1 MDRTLQTIGL
11 VLLIGVLFGVIT
23 IAVQQYMNI
32 PVIDEIHSYVA
43 RLFGWLVPSYNL
55 TVEAIN
61 GQLIE
66 GTRTVHYYVEN
77 FTSGK
82 VDIAKIT
89 LETDKSLKL
98 VIEVKTDIENA
109 SLSATITDTNA
120 VVIKDVEQIS
130 ADTYLLKIEV
140 HPVYESSGSTV
151 PESVE
156 SVIAEVTIV
165 VSADIPAGATGYVSV
180 RVAEATYI

>member
-11 VLLIGVLFGVIT
+11 VLLVAVFFASVA
-23 IAVQQYMNI
+23 IAVQEYMSI
-32 PVIDEIHSYVA
+32 PVIDEIRNYVSG
-43 RLFGWLVPSYNL
+43 LFGWLVPSYNL

-66 GTRTVHYYVEN
+66 GTRTVHLYVEN
-77 FTSGK
+77 FTGGK
-82 VDIAKIT
+82 IDIAKIT
-89 LETDKSLKL
+89 VETDKSLKL
-98 VIEVKTDIENA
+98 VLEVKTSIANA

-120 VVIKDVEQIS
+120 IVIKDVEQIS
-130 ADTYLLKIEV
+130 ADTYLLKIEI
-140 HPVYESSGSTV
+140 HPVYDTSGFTV

-156 SVIAEVTIV
+156 SVTAEVTIV
-165 VSADIPAGATGYVSV
+165 VSADIPAGSTGYVSA